1 MYQPC
6 TEQNCPI
13 CFCVLNSPK
22 SSDDLQKEPTASS
35 GDPSVEPIGL
45 IEGRDQKVYKTVC
58 GHIFCNDCVKKLVSS
73 AKSTQPLC
81 PLCRRRLEPIE
92 KNKKQRKHLPFQ
104 ASNYPFNPSF
114 DFIQNEGDR
123 RMIQNAYEC
132 ISKHNG
138 WDLLHSYEVEETHEF
153 MFNGTN
159 EIVDL
164 MHKVDEHYG
173 NHSGNSLTYAMHF
186 VHLIACLGF
195 QNFENFCRFRV
206 SKF

>member
-92 KNKKQRKHLPFQ
+92 KNK
-104 ASNYPFNPSF
+104 N
-114 DFIQNEGDR
+114 NENIYLFKPAIILSIR
-123 RMIQNAYEC
+123 RSILF
-132 ISKHNG
+132 K
-138 WDLLHSYEVEETHEF
+138 T
-153 MFNGTN
+153 
-159 EIVDL
+159 
-164 MHKVDEHYG
+164 KVTEG
-173 NHSGNSLTYAMHF
+173 
-186 VHLIACLGF
+186 
-195 QNFENFCRFRV
+195 
-206 SKF
+206 